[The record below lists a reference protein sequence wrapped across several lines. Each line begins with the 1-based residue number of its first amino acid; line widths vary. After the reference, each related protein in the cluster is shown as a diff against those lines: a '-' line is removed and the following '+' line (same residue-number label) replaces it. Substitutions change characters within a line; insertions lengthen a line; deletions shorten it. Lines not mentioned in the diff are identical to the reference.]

1 MKMFL
6 FSADEDTLTGL
17 RLAGVEG
24 VLINSGAALLE
35 QAETVLRR
43 KDVGILLVTRTLSLQ
58 YPQEILQLKKNQT
71 LLVTEIPDMAHLTT
85 ESDSI
90 TRYVRDAI
98 GINV

>member
-24 VLINSGAALLE
+24 VQIGSADSLLE
-35 QAETVLRR
+35 NAKIVLQRG
-43 KDVGILLVTRTLSLQ
+43 DIGILLVTRTLSLQ
-58 YPQEILQLKKNQT
+58 YPQEILDLKKNQT
-71 LLVTEIPDMAHLTT
+71 LLVTEIPDMANLTT
-85 ESDSI
+85 QSDSI

>member
-24 VLINSGAALLE
+24 MLISDGEALL
-35 QAETVLRR
+35 QNAQDVSKRG
-43 KDVGILLVTRTLSLQ
+43 DVGILLVTRSLSLQ
-58 YPQEILQLKKNQT
+58 FPQEILQLKKNQS

-98 GINV
+98 GISV

>member
-6 FSADEDTLTGL
+6 FSSDEDTLTGL

-24 VLINSGAALLE
+24 CLIRSADDLQQRLQIVRTRQDIA
-35 QAETVLRR
+35 V
-43 KDVGILLVTRTLSLQ
+43 LLVTRTLSLR
-58 YPQEILQLKKNQT
+58 YPQEILQMKKDPS
-71 LLVTEIPDMAHLTT
+71 LLITEIPDMDHPAV
-85 ESDSI
+85 SGDGI

>member
-24 VLINSGAALLE
+24 VLIGSAESLVV
-35 QAETVLRR
+35 QAQSVIQRG
-43 KDVGILLVTRTLSLQ
+43 DIGILLVTRTLSLR

-71 LLVTEIPDMAHLTT
+71 LLVTEIPDIMHLTT

>member
-6 FSADEDTLTGL
+6 LSADEDTLTGL

-24 VLINSGAALLE
+24 ALVNSAEALN
-35 QAETVLRR
+35 ETAQSVIARG
-43 KDVGILLVTRTLSLQ
+43 DVGILLVTRTLSLE
-58 YPQEILQLKKNQT
+58 YPTEILLLKKNQT
-71 LLVTEIPDMAHLTT
+71 LLVTEIPDMANLST

>member
-24 VLINSGAALLE
+24 VLIPSAKALLE
-35 QAETVLRR
+35 NAETVRKR
-43 KDVGILLVTRTLSLQ
+43 KDIGILLVTRTLSLQ
-58 YPQEILQLKKNQT
+58 YPNEILLLKKNQT
-71 LLVTEIPDMAHLTT
+71 LLVTEIPDMTHLTT

>member
-24 VLINSGAALLE
+24 VLIGSAESLVA
-35 QAETVLRR
+35 QAQSVIQRG
-43 KDVGILLVTRTLSLQ
+43 DIGILLVTRTLSLR

-71 LLVTEIPDMAHLTT
+71 LLVTEIPDMMHLTT

>member
-24 VLINSGAALLE
+24 VLIDSADALNE
-35 QAETVLRR
+35 NAQSVMQRGDIA
-43 KDVGILLVTRTLSLQ
+43 ILLVTRSLSLQ
-58 YPQEILQLKKNQT
+58 YPQEILQLKKNQS
-71 LLVTEIPDMAHLTT
+71 LLVTEIPDMMHLTT

-98 GINV
+98 GISV

>member
-6 FSADEDTLTGL
+6 FSADADTLNGL

-24 VLINSGAALLE
+24 ELITSAESFAQSAQALL
-35 QAETVLRR
+35 QR
-43 KDVGILLVTRTLSLQ
+43 DDIGILLVTRSLSLQ
-58 YPQEILQLKKNQT
+58 YPQELLRLKKNQT
-71 LLVTEIPDMAHLTT
+71 PLVTEIPDLANITT

-98 GINV
+98 GVSV